1 MTTTITVTVVSTGS
15 GNKYALNG
23 NQQATI
29 NLLEGATYKFDQS
42 DSSNSGHPLRFS
54 TTSDGSH
61 NSGSEYTTGVTTS
74 GTPGNSGAYTQIT
87 VAVGAPTLYYYCT
100 VHSGMGGI
108 ANTDVAISGWNR
120 GTWNEGAWN
129 SPLPV
134 TLTGVSAAS
143 AIGSAT
149 AAIEGDVSVTGLSA
163 ASSIGTPSV
172 FSAASLQIS
181 GVSAASAIGSASAIS
196 NSTASVTGLSATSAT
211 GSVQINFAFSVT
223 GVSATASVNTIN
235 IWTEIDS
242 SQTPNYVEIA
252 A

>member
-1 MTTTITVTVVSTGS
+1 MTTTVTVTVVSTDS

-29 NLLEGATYKFDQS
+29 NLLEGATYKFDQA
-42 DSSNSGHPLRFS
+42 DSSNSSHPLRFS

-74 GTPGNSGAYTQIT
+74 GTPGNAGAYTQIT

-100 VHSGMGGI
+100 SHPGMGGV

-120 GTWNEGAWN
+120 GTWNEGTWN

-143 AIGSAT
+143 AIGT
-149 AAIEGDVSVTGLSA
+149 AVASIEGDVVATGVSA
-163 ASSIGTPSV
+163 ASAIGTPSV
-172 FSAASLQIS
+172 FSAAALQVS
-181 GVSAASAIGSASAIS
+181 GVSAASAIGSASAVT
-196 NSTASVTGLSATSAT
+196 NSTASVTGVSAASAI
-211 GSVQINFAFSVT
+211 GSVQINFSFTVT
-223 GVSATASVNTIN
+223 GVSAEGKANNALVWSS
-235 IWTEIDS
+235 IDE
-242 SQTPNYVEIA
+242 SQTPNWVKIA

>member
-1 MTTTITVTVVSTGS
+1 MTTTVTVTVVSTDS

-29 NLLEGATYKFDQS
+29 NLLEGATYKFDQA
-42 DSSNSGHPLRFS
+42 DSSNSSHPLRFS

-74 GTPGNSGAYTQIT
+74 GTPGNAGAYTQIT

-100 VHSGMGGI
+100 SHPGMGGV

-120 GTWNEGAWN
+120 GTWNEGTWN

-143 AIGSAT
+143 AIGS
-149 AAIEGDVSVTGLSA
+149 
-163 ASSIGTPSV
+163 
-172 FSAASLQIS
+172 
-181 GVSAASAIGSASAIS
+181 
-196 NSTASVTGLSATSAT
+196 
-211 GSVQINFAFSVT
+211 VQINFSFTVT
-223 GVSATASVNTIN
+223 GVSAEGKANNALVWSS
-235 IWTEIDS
+235 IDD
-242 SQTPNYVEIA
+242 SQTPNWIKIA

>member
-1 MTTTITVTVVSTGS
+1 MTTTFTVTVVSTDS

-29 NLLEGATYKFDQS
+29 NLLEGATYKFDQA
-42 DSSNSGHPLRFS
+42 DSSNSSHPLRFS

-74 GTPGNSGAYTQIT
+74 GTPGNAGAYTQIT

-100 VHSGMGGI
+100 SHSGMGGI

-120 GTWNEGAWN
+120 GTWNEGTWN

-143 AIGSAT
+143 AIGSPTLIAN
-149 AAIEGDVSVTGLSA
+149 VLVT
-163 ASSIGTPSV
+163 P
-172 FSAASLQIS
+172 S
-181 GVSAASAIGSASAIS
+181 GVSAASAIGS
-196 NSTASVTGLSATSAT
+196 
-211 GSVQINFAFSVT
+211 VQINFSFTVT
-223 GVSATASVNTIN
+223 GVSAEGKANNALVWSS
-235 IWTEIDS
+235 IDE
-242 SQTPNYVEIA
+242 SQTPNWVKIA